1 MSDTTAD
8 DGYVE
13 AILVWSDRGPAPEV
27 ESWLRDHG
35 FQTLEMAAGLLV
47 SGTGRQFRAAFG
59 LDQLVAE
66 RPLALPVPD
75 ELRDKVASIMIGP
88 PRRIY

>member
-1 MSDTTAD
+1 MSDTTAHD
-8 DGYVE
+8 EYVE
-13 AILVWSDRGPAPEV
+13 AVLVWSDQGPAAEV